1 VDDQAIAVRFPGPGI
16 FCSQKQ
22 PDRFRVPVGFL
33 SGFFFPAEYIG
44 SVVNLTIRSHSVKR
58 IRITGILSL
67 LPSYAFLECTAT
79 TWPFNSN
86 EQDRQCTYTVTL
98 RRVREWKSNNYYIF
112 SLSFTL
118 RYPACNANA
127 PFCHLLPAPL
137 YSIFSHYLINGTIFE
152 KKKLLNIKCVFLFST
167 TFVWNISHSKKNWAR
182 YDKKCISVFM

>member
-1 VDDQAIAVRFPGPGI
+1 MTRLWGGRPSNRGSIPRTRYFLFSKATRPVPGPWRLPIGA
-16 FCSQKQ
+16 
-22 PDRFRVPVGFL
+22 
-33 SGFFFPAEYIG
+33 FFSAEYIG

-79 TWPFNSN
+79 AWPFNSN

-98 RRVREWKSNNYYIF
+98 RCVREWKRNNYYIF
-112 SLSFTL
+112 CLSFTL

-137 YSIFSHYLINGTIFE
+137 YNIFSHYLVNGTSFE
-152 KKKLLNIKCVFLFST
+152 KKGLLNIKYVLIFST
-167 TFVWNISHSKKNWAR
+167 SFCLKHFS
-182 YDKKCISVFM
+182 F